1 MPIHGVISLYIYVGC
16 MLFYFTDQLDIK
28 NLSYSEGI
36 MVLIAVMLIPL
47 CLYMFYFEMLI
58 RYMILKDQKKQ
69 LYKMIIPSASE
80 QEELKNKG
88 LIILYSYDANQNVLC
103 EEGELNTEK
112 VRYVYNREHEMFYR
126 YEKVEL

>member
-1 MPIHGVISLYIYVGC
+1 M
-16 MLFYFTDQLDIK
+16 DIK